1 MHRSS
6 QVVLSPLVS
15 LGLLAGACLA
25 GIALAPYA
33 INTAINTAINPAIKP
48 KPTVLVSTVPETPP
62 AGEFIVGTNFGN
74 MDFGNTDV
82 FDSNFFAWQRLQS
95 SDAAHLTLKQARHD
109 LTLAAVDAV
118 AVPERSTIALAF
130 LGIVSSS
137 MMWRLRS

>member
-1 MHRSS
+1 MRRSS

-15 LGLLAGACLA
+15 LGLLAGVTLA
-25 GIALAPYA
+25 LYS
-33 INTAINTAINPAIKP
+33 INPAIKP
-48 KPTVLVSTVPETPP
+48 EPTVLVSTVPETPP

-82 FDSNFFAWQRLQS
+82 FDSNFFAWQRLQF
-95 SDAAHLTLKQARHD
+95 SDAAHLTLEQASND
-109 LTLAAVDAV
+109 LTLIAVDAV

-137 MMWRLRS
+137 MVWRLRP